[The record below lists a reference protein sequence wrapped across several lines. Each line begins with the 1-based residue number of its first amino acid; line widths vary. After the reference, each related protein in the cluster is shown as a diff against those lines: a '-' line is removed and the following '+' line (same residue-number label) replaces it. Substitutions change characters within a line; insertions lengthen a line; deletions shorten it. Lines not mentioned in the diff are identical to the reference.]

1 VEELIQLDKE
11 LFLFLN
17 GLGTP
22 SWDGFWLYLSQ
33 KVSLITIPLYISLFL
48 FSYRIFG
55 IKKTGLLLVFVG
67 LTILTTD
74 QMANFFKY
82 GVGRFRPCHDET
94 ISGAMRLVKSYC
106 GGKYG
111 YFSAHAANSFALAT
125 FFIILFGKR
134 LKWFAVLLLVWALL
148 VGYSRI
154 YIGVHFP
161 LDVITGVFIGAFLG
175 WLYARLFIF
184 ATLKWSI

>member
-1 VEELIQLDKE
+1 M
-11 LFLFLN
+11 
-17 GLGTP
+17 GTHA
-22 SWDGFWLYLSQ
+22 WDGFWMYLSQ
-33 KVSLITIPLYISLFL
+33 KVSFITIPLYLLLLFL
-48 FSYRIFG
+48 SYRTFG
-55 IKKTGLLLVFVG
+55 IKKTGVLLVFVG

-94 ISGAMRLVKSYC
+94 INQVMRLVKSYC

-111 YFSAHAANSFALAT
+111 YFSAHAANSFALAS
-125 FFIILFGKR
+125 FFILLFRSHFKG
-134 LKWFAVLLLVWALL
+134 LVLFLCLWAVLVS
-148 VGYSRI
+148 YSRI

-161 LDVITGVFIGAFLG
+161 LDVITGMCIGSFLG
-175 WLYARLFIF
+175 WLYARLFTF